1 MGHHRGPEDADG
13 DVEHLRT
20 LNDLEP
26 REEPADDRGDVR
38 LREEDLGEEA
48 VLLAPFANLSWWAV
62 VASHLAAGGIILL
75 IGIGMFAM
83 DWLGGGD
90 AKIIAAAALWL
101 GFDHLLPFLT
111 QTAVFGGLLAVAI
124 LAYRRFPAAA
134 MRLPDWA
141 LRLHKPCGGIPYGVA
156 IGAAALAVYPA
167 TPWFAAF
174 AS

>member
-1 MGHHRGPEDADG
+1 MRSFEST
-13 DVEHLRT
+13 VFEHPL
-20 LNDLEP
+20 LLVFPAVMAFAAASDLLTMTIP
-26 REEPADDRGDVR
+26 NRVSLLLVAGF
-38 LREEDLGEEA
+38 L
-48 VLLAPFANLSWWAV
+48 LLAPFAGLTWPAV
-62 VASHLAAGGIILL
+62 LANHFAAGGLVLL
-75 IGIGMFAM
+75 VGIGMFAM
-83 DWLGGGD
+83 GWLGGGD
-90 AKIIAAAALWL
+90 AKILAAAALWL
-101 GFDHLLPFLT
+101 GLDHLLPFLT

-141 LRLHKPCGGIPYGVA
+141 LRLHKPGGGIPYGVA